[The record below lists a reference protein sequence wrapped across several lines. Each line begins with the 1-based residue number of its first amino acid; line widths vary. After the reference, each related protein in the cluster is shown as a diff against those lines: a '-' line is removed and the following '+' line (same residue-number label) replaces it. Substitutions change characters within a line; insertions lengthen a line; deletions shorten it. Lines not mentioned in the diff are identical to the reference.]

1 MTSSAATPGARA
13 GRLEAALAALA
24 LVLAVVAAFHPALSA
39 GFVNWDDPRHL
50 LENPHYR
57 GLAREQLSWMV
68 TTSWMGPY
76 QPLSWLTFAI
86 DHELWGLSGPRAY
99 PEAGLWH
106 ATSLAWHALAALGL
120 FAAALRL
127 FERVAPGA
135 PARARLLAAWAAAAT
150 FALHPLRVESVAWLT
165 ERRDVVSG
173 AFAALC
179 LWAWCGWVRR
189 GESESARPGAAW
201 GGVGLSLAA
210 LALFW
215 VSVDTRSPSALDW
228 RGPGALG
235 LAGAAVCGLAACV
248 AAARGGLAAVG
259 PRRYVLAALCF
270 ALSLAGKGTGTPLPA
285 ALLVLDLWPLRRARA
300 DRPLSLVRALA
311 EKAPLFALSAAA
323 ARLAVWGQAGQGEA
337 FVSWQV
343 HTLPERVLQSLYGLA
358 WYAAKTLAP
367 GGLSAMH
374 ELPLELSWREARFA
388 LALLAV
394 AAALGLAVGLRRR
407 APLLLAT
414 LSAYALLA
422 APVLGLLQAGPQLVA
437 ERYSYLPGLALGLG
451 LGGGVFVLVH
461 TRAPR
466 PAAWLAVAAA
476 SLPLVFATQR
486 QTRTWHDSASLW
498 EHALSVDPRSPA
510 AHQFLAL
517 VRMDQVLDESDVA
530 RKRALLDEARGL
542 LERGFELGQA
552 PRFLEYLRDVH
563 VRRAQLAPDVAAAA
577 AEAEAALA
585 YSRRALELSD
595 GSPRAH
601 LRHAELCLRF
611 ERTAEARGVLEAL
624 ARAPRVAADF
634 WPALGQARAAE
645 GDFALAEQAFLRAL
659 ERDDARAGVWHQ
671 FGLALEALGRP
682 DEALAAHERALALD
696 PAHLGAGQAR
706 ARLSRR

>member
-1 MTSSAATPGARA
+1 MTSGAAAPGARA
-13 GRLEAALAALA
+13 GRLETALAALA
-24 LVLAVVAAFHPALSA
+24 LVLAVLFAFGPALRA
-39 GFVNWDDPRHL
+39 GFVNWDDPLHL

-57 GLAREQLSWMV
+57 GLSRAHLTWMA

-76 QPLSWLTFAI
+76 QPLAWLTFAI
-86 DHELWGLSGPRAY
+86 DHQLWGLSGPREY
-99 PEAGLWH
+99 PEAGRWH
-106 ATSLAWHALAALGL
+106 ATSLVWHALAAVAL

-127 FERVAPGA
+127 FERVAPRSQ
-135 PARARLLAAWAAAAT
+135 ARTRLVAAWLAAAA

-179 LWAWCGWVRR
+179 LWAWCGWVRAGEGTR
-189 GESESARPGAAW
+189 GTTRAAW
-201 GGVGLSLAA
+201 AGVALSLAA

-215 VSVDTRSPSALDW
+215 ASVDTTSPAALAW
-228 RGPGALG
+228 RGPGAVG
-235 LAGAAVCGLAACV
+235 LAGAALCGLAACL
-248 AAARGGLAAVG
+248 AAARGGLASVG
-259 PRRYVLAALCF
+259 PRRHVLAAACF
-270 ALSLAGKGTGTPLPA
+270 ALSLAGKGTGTPLPL
-285 ALLVLDLWPLRRARA
+285 ALLVLDLWPLRRARWTSPA
-300 DRPLSLVRALA
+300 ALARALA

-343 HTLPERVLQSLYGLA
+343 HTLSERALQAVYGLA

-374 ELPLELSWREARFA
+374 ELPLELSWREGRFA
-388 LALLAV
+388 LALGAAGAALVLAV
-394 AAALGLAVGLRRR
+394 ALRKR
-407 APLLLAT
+407 APLFAGT
-414 LSAYALLA
+414 LSAYALLLL
-422 APVLGLLQAGPQLVA
+422 PVLGLLQAGPQLVA
-437 ERYSYLPGLALGLG
+437 ERYSYLPGMALGLG
-451 LGGGVFVLVH
+451 LGGAALALV
-461 TRAPR
+461 RAR
-466 PAAWLAVAAA
+466 SLSPATWIAAGTLA
-476 SLPLVFATQR
+476 LPLVLATQR

-498 EHALSVDPRSPA
+498 EHALAVDPDSPA

-517 VRMDQVLDESDVA
+517 VRMEQALDERDVA
-530 RKRALLDEARGL
+530 RKRALLDEAREL
-542 LERGFELGQA
+542 LERGYALGAA

-563 VRRAQLAPDVAAAA
+563 VRRAQLAPDAGAAAV
-577 AEAEAALA
+577 EAEAALA

-611 ERTAEARGVLEAL
+611 ERSGEARNVLEAL
-624 ARAPRVAADF
+624 ARAPRVAVDF
-634 WPALGQARAAE
+634 WPALGQARAAQ
-645 GDFALAEQAFLRAL
+645 GDFALAEEAYSHAL
-659 ERDDARAGVWHQ
+659 QRDDARPSVWHQ
-671 FGLALEALGRP
+671 LGLALEAQGRL